1 METQSARERMVIL
14 PLALVRELCNE
25 CDQAL
30 RAFGDGLHGTA
41 ISTLE
46 AVWRELDAAIATAE
60 ASHEQ

>member
-1 METQSARERMVIL
+1 
-14 PLALVRELCNE
+14 VRELCNE

-30 RAFGDGLHGTA
+30 RAFDRGLDDTA
-41 ISTLE
+41 LNVLE